1 MAGETILVVDDD
13 VLVRTFVCAVLEDDG
28 YTVVKAAGG
37 NQALEAA
44 RSYPGRI
51 DLLLT
56 DVMMPHMRGT
66 ELAPLLLARRPGI
79 PVVYMSASL
88 GELKP
93 TPQPLL
99 EKPFSVRQLSQA
111 GPRRARAAAGGL
123 RPSRS
128 VARPCRAGSQ
138 FL

>member
-13 VLVRTFVCAVLEDDG
+13 VLVRSFVCAVLKDDG

-37 NQALEAA
+37 KQALEAA

-79 PVVYMSASL
+79 PVVYMSSSFGDL
-88 GELKP
+88 RP
-93 TPQPLL
+93 TPHPLL
-99 EKPFSVRQLSQA
+99 EKPFTVKELS
-111 GPRRARAAAGGL
+111 RAVRAALAQ
-123 RPSRS
+123 RQ
-128 VARPCRAGSQ
+128 AA
-138 FL
+138 

>member
-13 VLVRTFVCAVLEDDG
+13 LLVRTFVCAVLEDDG

-93 TPQPLL
+93 APQPLL
-99 EKPFSVRQLSQA
+99 EKPFSVQELSQA
-111 GPRRARAAAGGL
+111 VRAELAQRQAA
-123 RPSRS
+123 
-128 VARPCRAGSQ
+128 
-138 FL
+138 

>member
-1 MAGETILVVDDD
+1 LSIVPGETILVVDDD

-28 YTVVKAAGG
+28 YAVVKAAGG
-37 NQALEAA
+37 EQALEVA
-44 RSYPGRI
+44 RTYPGRI

-66 ELAPLLLARRPGI
+66 ELAPSLLARRPGI

-93 TPQPLL
+93 PPQPLL
-99 EKPFSVRQLSQA
+99 AKPFSVQELL
-111 GPRRARAAAGGL
+111 RAVRAALEQRQA
-123 RPSRS
+123 
-128 VARPCRAGSQ
+128 A
-138 FL
+138 